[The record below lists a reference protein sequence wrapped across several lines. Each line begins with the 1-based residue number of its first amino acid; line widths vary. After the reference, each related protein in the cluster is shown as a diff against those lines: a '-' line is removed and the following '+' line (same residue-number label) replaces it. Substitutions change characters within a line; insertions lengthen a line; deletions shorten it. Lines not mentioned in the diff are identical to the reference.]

1 MREEPTEQRRI
12 SSVAGVAAAVAI
24 GAVMAYLG
32 FLLARV
38 GAYALTQGSPFLG
51 VVALVVGVV
60 LIGVPVVALVS
71 LLRSAYRR
79 HG

>member
-1 MREEPTEQRRI
+1 MGEERTEQRRI
-12 SSVAGVAAAVAI
+12 SSVAGVIVAVAI

-32 FLLARV
+32 FLLASV
-38 GAYALTQGSPFLG
+38 GAYALTKGNPLLG

-60 LIGVPVVALVS
+60 LIGVPIVALVS